1 MAEAQAGRPSFVV
14 VGGGI
19 AGASAAETLRREGFD
34 GRVVVVG
41 DEQAL
46 PYERPPLSKEYL
58 LGAIPEAKVFLRAAE
73 EYAAQGIEVRTGVR
87 ATRLDVARRQ
97 VELAEGE
104 PLAYDRLLLATGSE
118 PVRLHVPG
126 ADLPGIRYL
135 RTLDEARALAAEI
148 ANARATGGRVV
159 VVGAGFIGAEVAADC
174 RMLGLDV
181 TLIEALPVPML
192 RALGAEMGGVFA
204 ELHRAH
210 GVDLRL
216 GEGVA
221 AFRGA
226 GRVEEVVTTSG
237 TRIGCAFAVVGVGV
251 RPVTDWLRD
260 AGLTLENGV
269 VVDRF
274 CATATPGV
282 YAAGDVARWPYLAA
296 GATEPELV
304 RLEHWDNALRQSE
317 VAARNMLGQ
326 QIPFAPTPYF
336 WSDQYDW
343 KAQYVGYARTWE
355 QVALR
360 GRPDDGAFIAFYLA
374 GGRIRA
380 ALAVNHVRE
389 LVPLKKLIGATV
401 DPARLADADVDL
413 RGLSRQG

>member
-1 MAEAQAGRPSFVV
+1 MAEAQASRPPVVV

-34 GRVVVVG
+34 GRIVVVG
-41 DEQAL
+41 DERAL
-46 PYERPPLSKEYL
+46 PYERPPLSKEFL

-73 EYAAQGIEVRTGVR
+73 EYGAQDIELRTGTR
-87 ATRLDVARRQ
+87 ATRLDVAQRR
-97 VELAEGE
+97 VELAGGE
-104 PLAYDRLLLATGSE
+104 SIAYDRLLLATGSE

-135 RTLDEARALAAEI
+135 RTLDDARALAAEI
-148 ANARATGGRVV
+148 ASARASGGRVV

-237 TRIGCAFAVVGVGV
+237 ARLGCAFAVVGVGV
-251 RPVTDWLRD
+251 RPATEWLRD

-269 VVDRF
+269 VVDCF
-274 CATATPGV
+274 CATTAPGV
-282 YAAGDVARWPYLAA
+282 FAAGDVARWPYMMAD
-296 GATEPELV
+296 ATEPEMV
-304 RLEHWDNALRQSE
+304 RLEHWDNALRQAE

-326 QIPFAPTPYF
+326 QTPFAPTPYF

-355 QVALR
+355 RVVVR
-360 GRPDDGAFIAFYLA
+360 GRPEDGAFIAFYLT
-374 GGRIRA
+374 GGRICA

-389 LVPLKKLIGATV
+389 LVPLKKLIGAAL
-401 DPARLADADVDL
+401 DPARLADAGEDL
-413 RGLSRQG
+413 RGLSRQR